1 MRISKFV
8 SVRSMTSNSGNTNP
22 NHQII
27 TEPHGEVMVSYGTK
41 ICFMSFDSNKEGKK
55 RIILDENYWD
65 YSTTTGRFRNQFLG
79 MGIQECR
86 EGIKDGSIE
95 LSNLN

>member
-1 MRISKFV
+1 
-8 SVRSMTSNSGNTNP
+8 
-22 NHQII
+22 
-27 TEPHGEVMVSYGTK
+27 
-41 ICFMSFDSNKEGKK
+41 MSFDRNKEGKK